1 MTRYEKYRRVGLAAA
16 ILAGALPLRAQSPAT
31 PLDPTLTFE
40 VASIRQNT
48 SAETGAEMRV
58 EPSGQ
63 ITIRNYT
70 LFHIVRNAYGV
81 QPFQIVPG
89 DRMPDWFDRDRWD
102 IIAKPPA
109 AYEREEQRIAM
120 LQNLLAARYKAVV
133 KRETRE
139 LPVYALVLART
150 DGRLGPQLRPAS
162 GECEAARAARAS
174 GAPPPAIERGF
185 CGTRAGAGNV
195 STSGVP
201 LADFARNLA
210 PLTGRFVVDRTGL
223 SGRFDLDLKW
233 TPDQGAGAP
242 NSPQTDGTSLFTA
255 IEEQL
260 GLRLDAQR
268 APVDVI
274 VVESAE
280 RPVVD

>member
-1 MTRYEKYRRVGLAAA
+1 MIGYENYRRACAAVALVA
-16 ILAGALPLRAQSPAT
+16 IALPLRAQSPAIA
-31 PLDPTLTFE
+31 LDPTLSFE
-40 VASIRQNT
+40 VASIRRNT
-48 SAETGAEMRV
+48 SAEAGAEMRI

-63 ITIRNYT
+63 VTIRNYT

-89 DRMPDWFDRDRWD
+89 ARMPDWFDRDRWD
-102 IIAKPPA
+102 IIAKPPDGNVS
-109 AYEREEQRIAM
+109 EEQRIAM

-150 DGRLGPQLRPAS
+150 DGQLGPQLRRAS

-174 GAPPPAIERGF
+174 GAPPPTIQRGF

-195 STSGVP
+195 STSSVP

-223 SGRFDLDLKW
+223 SGRFDLDLK
-233 TPDQGAGAP
+233 
-242 NSPQTDGTSLFTA
+242 
-255 IEEQL
+255 
-260 GLRLDAQR
+260 
-268 APVDVI
+268 
-274 VVESAE
+274 
-280 RPVVD
+280 

>member
-1 MTRYEKYRRVGLAAA
+1 MTSYEKYRRACAAVALVA
-16 ILAGALPLRAQSPAT
+16 ISLPLVAQSPAIA
-31 PLDPTLTFE
+31 LDPNLSFE
-40 VASIRQNT
+40 VASIRRNT
-48 SAETGAEMRV
+48 SVETGAEMRI

-63 ITIRNYT
+63 VTIRNYT

-89 DRMPDWFDRDRWD
+89 TGMADWFDRDRWD
-102 IIAKPPA
+102 IIARPPA
-109 AYEREEQRIAM
+109 GDVNEAQRISM
-120 LQNLLAARYKAVV
+120 LQNLLAARYRAVV

-139 LPVYALVLART
+139 LPVYALVLARP
-150 DGRLGPQLRPAS
+150 DGRLGPQLRPSS
-162 GECEAARAARAS
+162 GECDAARAARAN
-174 GAPPPAIERGF
+174 GAAPPTIERGF

-195 STSGVP
+195 STSSVP

-242 NSPQTDGTSLFTA
+242 NSPQTDGTSLFA
-255 IEEQL
+255 ALEEQL
-260 GLRLDAQR
+260 GLRLNAQR

-280 RPVVD
+280 RPVED

>member
-1 MTRYEKYRRVGLAAA
+1 MTRYERYRRVGLAAA

-31 PLDPTLTFE
+31 PLDPTLAFE

-81 QPFQIVPG
+81 QPFQIVTG

-174 GAPPPAIERGF
+174 GAPPPTIERGF
-185 CGTRAGAGNV
+185 CGTRAGAGSV

-210 PLTGRFVVDRTGL
+210 PLTGRFVVMQTQL
-223 SGRFDLDLKW
+223 SRRMRVCILNF
-233 TPDQGAGAP
+233 A
-242 NSPQTDGTSLFTA
+242 F
-255 IEEQL
+255 
-260 GLRLDAQR
+260 
-268 APVDVI
+268 
-274 VVESAE
+274 
-280 RPVVD
+280 